1 MNEWLEKENEK
12 NREHEKRMMYMLM
25 QMFQTM
31 IAIFRNQEQGPMTL
45 QCQIPFASQ
54 RQPQV
59 YDNPC
64 MFNHSQPRSGESN
77 YSRNN
82 SSWVSYIIWMME
94 YQDKLLWIFPMNKIL

>member
-1 MNEWLEKENEK
+1 
-12 NREHEKRMMYMLM
+12 M

-31 IAIFRNQEQGPMTL
+31 IAIFRNQEQGPMTP

-59 YDNPC
+59 YENPC
-64 MFNHSQPRSGESN
+64 MFNHSQPRNSESN

-82 SSWVSYIIWMME
+82 SSWVSYINME
-94 YQDKLLWIFPMNKIL
+94 NGISSYTTLEIFTEQNTITDKTIFVCKVYTFKIRSYLMTE